1 MLCKLLEVG
10 LDGIGLMFK
19 DHEKLHRRYL
29 VLVLLEMKR
38 IIRIVED
45 GYSGDDDD
53 DDDDGEP
60 FREVSVLRKMS
71 RMMGIKMLKMV
82 FIQRM

>member
-1 MLCKLLEVG
+1 
-10 LDGIGLMFK
+10 MFK

-45 GYSGDDDD
+45 GYSDDDD
-53 DDDDGEP
+53 DDDDDET

>member
-1 MLCKLLEVG
+1 
-10 LDGIGLMFK
+10 
-19 DHEKLHRRYL
+19 
-29 VLVLLEMKR
+29 MKR

-45 GYSGDDDD
+45 GYSDDDD
-53 DDDDGEP
+53 DDDDDET